1 MEWRNAPAFI
11 ELVGGVGLLPAPGAV
26 FLRPSLHEGGA
37 AGEQLL
43 VEWDGLR
50 DEQAGPGAGRCVGLA
65 LHPGGELVALAGVL
79 GLVLRLLDGGC
90 GCGCVVVGHDAA
102 LC

>member
-1 MEWRNAPAFI
+1 MRAAQR
-11 ELVGGVGLLPAPGAV
+11 VSSCSSSGTVSGTS
-26 FLRPSLHEGGA
+26 RP
-37 AGEQLL
+37 
-43 VEWDGLR
+43 DR
-50 DEQAGPGAGRCVGLA
+50 GPTGVGLA

-90 GCGCVVVGHDAA
+90 GCVVVGHDAA